1 MFGDSPVELM
11 AANAMMA
18 GAIYCESFTYSAT
31 WLTGTGSALGAN
43 GVVDQQIQIG
53 ADADFVVQSY
63 NGVSYS
69 AADTP
74 IVAPDYTVNIVLA
87 GSGRQ
92 IFDRA
97 QDWVTFV
104 GNFSVNRVPGLST
117 FPRVIQANNQVNITL
132 TNRTG
137 TAANRVL
144 LAFKGFKIFYLKT
157 DRQNVFHAL

>member
-1 MFGDSPVELM
+1 MFGQSPVELM
-11 AANAMMA
+11 AANAMML
-18 GAIYCESFTYSAT
+18 GGIYCENFTYSAN

-43 GVVDQQIQIG
+43 ATVDQQIQINS
-53 ADADFVVQSY
+53 DSDFVLQIF

-74 IVAPDYTVNIVLA
+74 IVAPDYLVNVVMA

-92 IFDRA
+92 IFDTA

-104 GNFSVNRVPGLST
+104 GNYSVNRVPGILT
-117 FPRVIQANNQVNITL
+117 FPRIIPANNTVTVTL

-137 TAANRVL
+137 TAANRVKL
-144 LAFKGFKIFYLKT
+144 SLKGFKVWYLTTNRKET
-157 DRQNVFHAL
+157 FHVL

>member
-18 GAIYCESFTYSAT
+18 GAIYCENFTYSAT
-31 WLTGTGSALGAN
+31 WLTGTGSALGASAT
-43 GVVDQQIQIG
+43 VDQQIQVNS
-53 ADADFVVQSY
+53 DSDFVVQSI

-97 QDWVTFV
+97 QDWVSFV
-104 GNFSVNRVPGLST
+104 GNFSVNRVPGVLP
-117 FPRVIQANNQVNITL
+117 FPRIIQANTTTTITL
-132 TNRTG
+132 VNRTV

-144 LAFKGFKIFYLKT
+144 LAMRGFKIFYLKT
-157 DRQNVFHAL
+157 DRQSVFHVL

>member
-11 AANAMMA
+11 AANAMLA
-18 GAIYCESFTYSAT
+18 GAIYCENFTYSAN

-43 GVVDQQIQIG
+43 ATVDQQIQVNS
-53 ADADFVVQSY
+53 DSDFVVQEFC
-63 NGVSYS
+63 GVSYS

-104 GNFSVNRVPGLST
+104 GNYSVNRVPG
-117 FPRVIQANNQVNITL
+117 
-132 TNRTG
+132 
-137 TAANRVL
+137 
-144 LAFKGFKIFYLKT
+144 
-157 DRQNVFHAL
+157 